1 MPQTRKHDKRSR
13 SGTPSTQNP
22 DMVESVGVQSFKQ
35 KPIAKTININDKIFY
50 IHPVY
55 TNYASSDDG
64 QLLNMKTKRLL
75 MGTKMKDGSRRIV
88 LNQSPL
94 PKKNIAFH
102 RFVFECFNGEL
113 PNDVVIVHING
124 IKDDN
129 RIDNLQM
136 ESSMKVV
143 KELAKNVN
151 SRIDYDSELSE
162 KEKIGIDK
170 AYEKMMKKMKRKNID
185 PSFLIMSDLNK

>member
-1 MPQTRKHDKRSR
+1 
-13 SGTPSTQNP
+13 
-22 DMVESVGVQSFKQ
+22 MVDSVGNQSFMQ
-35 KPIAKTININDKIFY
+35 KPIAKTININNKVFF
-50 IHPVY
+50 IHPLY
-55 TNYASSDDG
+55 TNYAASADG

-75 MGTKMKDGSRRIV
+75 MGSKMKDGSRRIV
-88 LNQSPL
+88 LHQAPL

-102 RFVFECFNGEL
+102 RFVFECFNGKL

-143 KELAKNVN
+143 KELATNVD
-151 SRIDYDSELSE
+151 SDIDYDSELSK
-162 KEKIGIDK
+162 KEKIAIDK
-170 AYEKMMKKMKRKNID
+170 AYDKMMKKMKQRNID
-185 PSFLIMSDLNK
+185 HSSILMRNLNKEFENKRFVL

>member
-50 IHPVY
+50 IHPMY
-55 TNYASSDDG
+55 TNYASSNDG

-75 MGTKMKDGSRRIV
+75 MGSKMKDGSRRIT

-94 PKKNIAFH
+94 PKKNYCI
-102 RFVFECFNGEL
+102 
-113 PNDVVIVHING
+113 
-124 IKDDN
+124 
-129 RIDNLQM
+129 
-136 ESSMKVV
+136 SSICLRM
-143 KELAKNVN
+143 
-151 SRIDYDSELSE
+151 
-162 KEKIGIDK
+162 
-170 AYEKMMKKMKRKNID
+170 
-185 PSFLIMSDLNK
+185 F

>member
-50 IHPVY
+50 IHPMY
-55 TNYASSDDG
+55 TNYASSNDG

-75 MGTKMKDGSRRIV
+75 MGSKIKDGSRRIT

-94 PKKNIAFH
+94 PKKTIAFH
-102 RFVFECFNGEL
+102 RFVYECFNGVL

-151 SRIDYDSELSE
+151 SNIDYDSELSD
-162 KEKIGIDK
+162 KEKIAIDK
-170 AYEKMMKKMKRKNID
+170 AFNRMVKRI
-185 PSFLIMSDLNK
+185 NKRTDMHFSRN